1 MDLSRS
7 NGLSSSLLK
16 LLFGGIAGIAYFQ
29 THPDEACSCVA
40 SIVGI
45 TFEGFSGMADFQRC
59 LSQGLLGYLCPGDLS
74 AVRSVDFDSAQQ
86 LLFERYSYYSMLLS
100 VPQDCESLADLQ
112 AIDAKHHGVW
122 QEVRAIFSF
131 YPTSLT
137 HLPPGTYSVA
147 SFMRACAG
155 KEAPLRRQVIF
166 EIAALAEKDHGN
178 VSFKSCKFEEALAS
192 YTKAL
197 VLLGLTAKKDDTT
210 SKGLILPTDPKISNS
225 PQRSLELSM
234 ALLSNRSLCFL
245 KLGRTLDA
253 IADAEKA
260 VERMQFDAG
269 RPVNLS
275 AYTKATHRLA
285 SALVRAGRFKESLL
299 HLDAIDKVNGSRT
312 ATIELRGVIKSLR
325 QQLGHM
331 SFTFDDGYPPHSN
344 VVEYCRHSIQYI
356 QYFGDI
362 WG

>member
-1 MDLSRS
+1 
-7 NGLSSSLLK
+7 
-16 LLFGGIAGIAYFQ
+16 
-29 THPDEACSCVA
+29 
-40 SIVGI
+40 
-45 TFEGFSGMADFQRC
+45 MADFQRC

-210 SKGLILPTDPKISNS
+210 SKGLILPDPKISNS

-260 VERMQFDAG
+260 VERMQFHAG

-285 SALVRAGRFKESLL
+285 SALVRAGRLKESLL

-344 VVEYCRHSIQYI
+344 VVEYCRHSIYNIYQYI
-356 QYFGDI
+356 IYNTLGIFGDDYPEI
-362 WG
+362 SQTERVVVALKDSGGRTSRNTDRKVMESKA